1 MRRTLWTTTAST
13 LAASL
18 VIGLG
23 ACSYSTDQSG
33 GTSISASET
42 NDIGEAVAD
51 EIDQSVGGLSL
62 DAAAPGKA
70 SAQSAASFSLAG
82 APPGTGCAT
91 VSSTTDTD
99 GDGAPDLATYTF
111 ALPACSFTGF
121 RGGTLEIT
129 GTIDISDPTPN
140 AADFAYQATLHD
152 LQFTFTG
159 PQGNLSFTALRNGTR
174 VLTGNAAGASLSNQI
189 TVVRTFPL
197 RQQATVTHNLL
208 LSFTPAQG
216 ESLALGQPLPTGTF
230 AKSGTFT
237 WIRGSVTRTF
247 AVTTVSPLV
256 WDASCTTDRKIVSGE
271 IRATLGDGS
280 YVKTV
285 WNGCGVD
292 PVRTFVPAGT
302 SYAATSVPG
311 A

>member
-23 ACSYSTDQSG
+23 ACSYSTDSSS
-33 GTSISASET
+33 GTSISAAEA

-51 EIDQSVGGLSL
+51 EVDQSVGSLTL

-70 SAQSAASFSLAG
+70 SAQSAASFSFAG
-82 APPGTGCAT
+82 TPPGTSCAT
-91 VSSTTDTD
+91 VSSSTDTD
-99 GDGAPDLATYTF
+99 SDGAPDLATYTF

-129 GTIDISDPTPN
+129 GSVDISDPTPN
-140 AADFAYQATLHD
+140 NADFAYQATLHD

-159 PQGNLSFTALRNGTR
+159 PMGNLSFTALRNGTR
-174 VLTGNAAGASLSNQI
+174 VLTGNAAGLSLSNQI
-189 TVVRTFPL
+189 TVVRTFPV
-197 RQQATVTHNLL
+197 RAQATATHNLL
-208 LSFTPAQG
+208 LTFTPAQG
-216 ESLALGQPLPTGTF
+216 ESLALGQPLPNGTF
-230 AKSGTFT
+230 EKSGTFT

-247 AVTTVSPLV
+247 TVTTVSPLV
-256 WDASCTTDRKIVSGE
+256 WDASCTTDRKISSGE
-271 IRATLGDGS
+271 IHATLGDGS

-285 WNGCGVD
+285 WSGCGVD
-292 PVRTFVPAGT
+292 PVRTFVPAA
-302 SYAATSVPG
+302 Y
-311 A
+311 